1 LGHGAKHDSR
11 ITSKTTAPATTGS
24 RPEDNLAH
32 AISKE
37 DEAATRA
44 AFTEANGNVTHAA
57 ALLGIPRTTMST
69 RLAKMARKGH
79 APGHFDHGVAPGF
92 RMAKVTVQRGPEGTV
107 ERTWERQSP
116 DDEARQAAMEAAYA
130 AMAADLPRLDPFADP
145 RRPCNAS
152 LLTVYTLTD
161 AHIGMLAWHR
171 EGGADWDLGIAERTI
186 TGCFRQ
192 AVDSAPNSGTAILN
206 QLGDLLHY
214 DGLAAVTPTSGHI
227 LDADGR
233 FTKMVEVA
241 VRVLRRIIDM
251 LLAKHERVHLVL
263 AEGNHDMASSVWLRT
278 MFKALYEN
286 EPRITVDDSALPY
299 YAYVHGEVLLG
310 FHHSH
315 LKKNPGLPIL
325 FAAQFAK
332 EWGGTRHRYIHTGN
346 LHHVEEKE
354 HCGAIVFQHPTLAAR
369 DAYAARGG
377 WHAGRGM
384 NAISYH
390 DKHGE
395 VGRITVRP
403 EMIG

>member
-1 LGHGAKHDSR
+1 M
-11 ITSKTTAPATTGS
+11 SKPTPATTGS

-69 RLAKMARKGH
+69 RLAKMAREGH

-130 AMAADLPRLDPFADP
+130 AMAAELPRLDPFADP
-145 RRPCNAS
+145 HRPTQAD
-152 LLTVYTLTD
+152 LATVYTLTD
-161 AHIGMLAWHR
+161 CHVGMLAWHK
-171 EGGADWDLGIAERTI
+171 EGGADWDLAIAERTL

-192 AVDSAPNSGTAILN
+192 MVDSAPASELGVVN
-206 QLGDLLHY
+206 QLGDWLHF
-214 DGLAAVTPTSGHI
+214 DGLAAVTPSSGHL

-233 FTKMVEVA
+233 FGKIVEA
-241 VRVLRRIIDM
+241 SIRILRRIIDM
-251 LLAKHERVHLVL
+251 ALAKHQRVHVL
-263 AEGNHDMASSVWLRT
+263 MVEGNHDLASSVWLRK
-278 MFKALYEN
+278 MFAALYEN
-286 EPRITVDDSALPY
+286 EPRVTVDDTELPY
-299 YAYVHGEVLLG
+299 YALRFGQTMLA
-310 FHHSH
+310 FHHGH
-315 LKKNPGLPIL
+315 LKKNDQLPLL
-325 FAAQFAK
+325 FASQFSK
-332 EWGGTRHRYIHTGN
+332 MWGDTTKRYCHTGHR
-346 LHHVEEKE
+346 HHVEEKE
-354 HCGAIVFQHPTLAAR
+354 HSGMTVTQHPTLAAR

-377 WHAGRGM
+377 WIANRAAT
-384 NAISYH
+384 AITYSA
-390 DKHGE
+390 KHGE
-395 VGRITVRP
+395 VGRVTVCP